1 MLATS
6 ISFLLLEYDVSKL
19 LVELAE
25 GEYTSPSD
33 IIQEYFNM
41 IDNKI
46 TRVFYV
52 ITR

>member
-25 GEYTSPSD
+25 GRYTSLSD
-33 IIQEYFNM
+33 IIQEYFNS
-41 IDNKI
+41 DRHKI
-46 TRVFYV
+46 TRDV
-52 ITR
+52 RDL